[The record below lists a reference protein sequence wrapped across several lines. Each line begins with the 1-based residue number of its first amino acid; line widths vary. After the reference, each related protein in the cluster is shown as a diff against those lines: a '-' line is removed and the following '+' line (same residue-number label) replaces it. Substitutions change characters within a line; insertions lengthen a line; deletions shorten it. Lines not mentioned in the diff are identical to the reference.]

1 MIPED
6 PVILLSFVNTKLRD
20 EYPNLDELCASL
32 GENRAKLERKLT
44 AIDTTMTHRSTS
56 SADARKEGTR

>member
-20 EYPNLDELCASL
+20 EYPSLDELCASL
-32 GENRAKLERKLT
+32 GENRAKLERKLLSL
-44 AIDTTMTHRSTS
+44 IHI
-56 SADARKEGTR
+56 